1 MPSRYYFLSSLPML
15 RFQDHAPLTWDR
27 FMFVAKGNITESDYR
42 LLCAIPEG
50 KDCGNQFLKQWAAF
64 NTKLDDAVNAQRRQ
78 KLGRQEEG
86 GVAMREFSFENVASS
101 AINAKNP
108 LEAELILM
116 RSRFDF
122 LEEKKGFEPF
132 SESALL
138 SYALQLRILL
148 RKDMFTVE
156 SGNEEYGKLFE
167 VIQNEIT
174 MD

>member
-15 RFQDHAPLTWDR
+15 RFQDHAPLSWDR
-27 FMFVAKGNITESDYR
+27 FMFEAKGNIADSDYR
-42 LLCAIPEG
+42 LLCGIPEG
-50 KDCGNQFLKQWAAF
+50 KDGGNSFLKQWAVF

-86 GVAMREFSFENVASS
+86 GVAMREFSFENVANN

-122 LEEKKGFEPF
+122 LDEKKGFEPF

-148 RKDMFTVE
+148 RKDQFTVE

-167 VIQNEIT
+167 VIQKEIK